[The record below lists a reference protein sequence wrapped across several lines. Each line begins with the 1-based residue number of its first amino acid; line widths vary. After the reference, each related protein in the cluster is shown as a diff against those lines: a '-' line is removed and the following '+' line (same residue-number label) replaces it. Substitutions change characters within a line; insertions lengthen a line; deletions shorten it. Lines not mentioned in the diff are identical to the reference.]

1 MKMQPRGFTL
11 AEMAVVL
18 AVLAIVIGGLLMP
31 LSAQVDVRSTR
42 ETERML
48 ETAREALVGFAMTHG
63 RLPCPALPGLATGG
77 SADTGKEALTNTPPP
92 PRTEGAT
99 GRWCQ
104 TDSIIGDKSA
114 VSVGVLPWRTLG
126 LPETDAWGRRVGY
139 AVTSIFADEGG
150 CPSTN
155 PQVAS
160 FCADARGV
168 IDIVTRSEAGG
179 PLAATASD
187 LAAVVISYGRNGF
200 NAVMPDGSTRMGAA
214 GSDEN
219 RNRLSSTRS
228 PAPEGGPSLRLVS
241 RPVVRTTDACSDE
254 EPGQMCEFDD
264 LVVGIGVPRLVE
276 RMVAVGRLP

>member
-1 MKMQPRGFTL
+1 MKMHPRGFTL

-42 ETERML
+42 ETERFL
-48 ETAREALVGFAMTHG
+48 EMAREALVGFAMTHG

-77 SADTGKEALTNTPPP
+77 STEAGKEALTNAPPP

-104 TDSIIGDKSA
+104 TDAGHGDVSA

-126 LPETDAWGRRVGY
+126 LPETDAWGRRFGY
-139 AVTSIFADEGG
+139 AVTSVFADEGG
-150 CPSTN
+150 CRSAN

-160 FCADARGV
+160 FCADTKGA

-179 PLAATASD
+179 PLAATASG
-187 LAAVVISYGRNGF
+187 LAAVVISHGRNGF
-200 NAVMPDGSTRMGAA
+200 NGVMPDGSTRTNAVG
-214 GSDEN
+214 GDEN
-219 RNRLSSTRS
+219 RNRLSSFRS
-228 PAPEGGPSLRLVS
+228 PVPEAGPTLRVVS
-241 RPVVRTTDACSDE
+241 RPVVRVDSECSDE
-254 EPGQMCEFDD
+254 GPGSLCEFDD